1 MKRKKLIMN
10 LALYLKQPNQDKFDY
25 FMSTR
30 TRTNRTPSYWV
41 DWDKVNRNMN
51 LYRGKLAQLDCLVG
65 QTDIFKKASKLF
77 TKDPDL
83 LSVIP
88 ILLGTHTT
96 KLDVMLNNPNST
108 FKSYVLDFKQPDISH
123 INRYVLFMQQTGLLN
138 TIANQLTEPLYNF
151 AYGIE
156 VGLDTNARKNRSGFQ
171 NEAILAHTLN
181 KIKHDNSNLEVATQ
195 ITGATIKKQWQIEV
209 PEPIDKKRVGGRIY
223 DGAIFNKASGKV
235 TIIETN
241 FYNSNGSKLKAVA
254 GEFSN
259 VFEYINSHNSKQV
272 NFVWIS
278 DGCGW
283 DQSKNPLREAFDII
297 PNIFNLHMV
306 QQGYLAELI
315 NH

>member
-1 MKRKKLIMN
+1 MN
-10 LALYLKQPNQDKFDY
+10 LSSYLGKSNQEKFDY
-25 FMSTR
+25 FMATR
-30 TRTNRTPSYWV
+30 TKTNRTPSYWV
-41 DWDKVNRNMN
+41 DWQKINSNMSK
-51 LYRGKLAQLDCLVG
+51 YRPKLAKLDCLTG
-65 QTDIFKKASKLF
+65 QKDIITKAKQLFKEW
-77 TKDPDL
+77 PDL
-83 LSVIP
+83 LSMVP
-88 ILLGTHTT
+88 ILLGTHEHQ
-96 KLDVMLNNPNST
+96 LDVMLNVDNT
-108 FKSYVLDFKQPDISH
+108 FETYTLDFDSPDL
-123 INRYVLFMQQTGLLN
+123 NQLDQYLTFMQQTGLFN
-138 TIANQLTEPLYNF
+138 FMANISEPLANF
-151 AYGIE
+151 VYGVE

-171 NEAILAHTLN
+171 NEAILAQTLN
-181 KIKHDNSNLEVATQ
+181 KIKHDNPNLEIATQ

-283 DQSKNPLREAFDII
+283 DQSKNPLREAFNII
-297 PNIFNLHMV
+297 PNIFNLQMV
-306 QQGYLAELI
+306 QKGYLAELV